1 MVELGSGEHT
11 YEVSGED
18 WGDLPD
24 GWTYREA
31 TAVAVDSSDAVY
43 VFNRGG
49 HSVIVYDRDGKMIR
63 SWGDGIF
70 NSPHGVAIG
79 PDDSVYC
86 VDTGHHSVRK
96 FTQDGNLLLTI
107 GPDNDP
113 APAMSGRPYNR
124 PTHAAVDPRN
134 GDLYVSDGYANA
146 RVHKY
151 DPNGRYLLS
160 WGESGT
166 DEGEFNVVH
175 NIAVDN
181 DGRVYVADREN
192 RRIQIFDSNGKYLE
206 QWVNLS
212 RAAAV
217 CIDNRGGGLVYV
229 GEYFA
234 GGATNRIGADLGPRV
249 TIFDAGGNV
258 VARLGR
264 ESYGDEPGR
273 FYSPHAVAVDS
284 RGDIYVAEVSYSDY
298 GQLMEPPRELRS
310 LQKLVKK
317 G

>member
-11 YEVSGED
+11 YETSGED
-18 WGDLPD
+18 WGELPD
-24 GWTYREA
+24 GWTYNEA
-31 TAVAVDSSDAVY
+31 TAVAVDSGDNVY
-43 VFNRGG
+43 VYNRGG
-49 HSVIVYDRDGKMIR
+49 HAVIVFDRDGKMLR
-63 SWGDGIF
+63 SWGEGEF
-70 NSPHGVAIG
+70 GSPHGIAIG

-86 VDTGHHSVRK
+86 VDTGNHAVRK
-96 FTQDGNLLLTI
+96 YTPDGKLLLTI

-113 APAMSGRPYNR
+113 APAMSGQPYNR

-151 DPNGRYLLS
+151 DPNGRYLMS

-166 DEGEFNVVH
+166 DEGQFNVVH

-181 DGRVYVADREN
+181 DGRVLVADREN
-192 RRIQIFDSNGKYLE
+192 RRIQIFDPDGNYQE

-212 RAAAV
+212 KAAAV
-217 CIDNRGGGLVYV
+217 CVDNNGGGLVYV
-229 GEYFA
+229 GEYYA
-234 GGATNRIGADLGPRV
+234 GGKSNTIGTDLGPRV
-249 TIFDAGGNV
+249 TIFDPAGNV

-264 ESYGDEPGR
+264 QSFGDEPGR

-298 GQLMEPPRELRS
+298 GRLMDPPRELRS

-317 G
+317 T

>member
-11 YEVSGED
+11 YETSGED
-18 WGDLPD
+18 WGELPD
-24 GWTYREA
+24 GWTYHEA
-31 TAVAVDSSDAVY
+31 TAVAVDSGDNVY
-43 VFNRGG
+43 VYNRGG
-49 HSVIVYDRDGKMIR
+49 HAVIVYDRDGKMLR
-63 SWGDGIF
+63 SWGEGAF
-70 NSPHGVAIG
+70 GSPHGIAIG
-79 PDDSVYC
+79 PDDSIYC
-86 VDTGHHSVRK
+86 VDTGNHSVRK
-96 FTQDGNLLLTI
+96 YTQDGKLLLTI

-124 PTHAAVDPRN
+124 PTHVAVDPRN
-134 GDLYVSDGYANA
+134 GDLYVADGYSNA

-151 DPNGRYLLS
+151 DPTGRYLLS

-166 DEGEFNVVH
+166 DEGQFNVVH

-181 DGRVYVADREN
+181 DGRVLVADREN
-192 RRIQIFDSNGKYLE
+192 RRIQIFDSNGNYVE

-212 RAAAV
+212 KAAAICV
-217 CIDNRGGGLVYV
+217 DNNGGGLVYV
-229 GEYFA
+229 GEYYA
-234 GGATNRIGADLGPRV
+234 GGKSNTIGADLGPRV
-249 TIFDAGGNV
+249 TIFDPGGNV

-264 ESYGDEPGR
+264 QSFGDEPGR
-273 FYSPHAVAVDS
+273 FYSPHGVAVDS

-298 GQLMEPPRELRS
+298 GRSMEPPRELRS